1 MLEAA
6 VHEVKSLQRDFN
18 RLRQPVIS
26 LLKVFL
32 QIVFGCSCERCES
45 SEHFVKDCTQTP
57 DVDFA
62 IILMAFKD
70 LRSHIKWCST
80 HSLSE
85 ILFHLL
91 GESKISNDNIDVS
104 NESTRLLFFSEFQF
118 VVENRVLLDVLEIDK
133 DVGELQVSMQHVHLV
148 QLLKSLNNLAHEV
161 SSFLL
166 GKFATYLSEF
176 VQVTSVA
183 ILREQVEV
191 ILSFLDVEKT
201 DHVLALDLAQD
212 AYF

>member
-1 MLEAA
+1 
-6 VHEVKSLQRDFN
+6 
-18 RLRQPVIS
+18 
-26 LLKVFL
+26 
-32 QIVFGCSCERCES
+32 
-45 SEHFVKDCTQTP
+45 
-57 DVDFA
+57 
-62 IILMAFKD
+62 MAFKD

-91 GESKISNDNIDVS
+91 GEPKISNDNIDVS

-148 QLLKSLNNLAHEV
+148 QLLESLNNLAHEV